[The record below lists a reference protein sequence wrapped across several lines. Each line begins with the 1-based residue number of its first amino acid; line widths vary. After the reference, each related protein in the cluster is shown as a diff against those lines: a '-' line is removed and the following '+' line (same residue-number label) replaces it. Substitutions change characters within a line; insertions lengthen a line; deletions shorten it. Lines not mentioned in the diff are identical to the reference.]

1 VVLSHVLAACPF
13 CREMLDGNEGRSCS
27 VCGIAVVP
35 FDRLPPS
42 PDTLE
47 GDGVPHRPE
56 HDPLPVTFFGRGRG
70 LLTLLALAGLGA
82 FVSPWVHVTLP
93 DVLTYSGVALAR
105 RLGWAWGGGVAWCVL
120 IATVLSRRTIAQM
133 RGARLAAV
141 FLSAVPGVTALVL
154 LARPPHGSHGV
165 VLRFVF
171 GAGLYETLALSA
183 IALAVAC
190 SFGGRA
196 DDIRIPRGSSRGQLV
211 H

>member
-13 CREMLDGNEGRSCS
+13 CREMIDGSEGRSCS

-42 PDTLE
+42 RDTLE
-47 GDGVPHRPE
+47 EDDVPRHPE
-56 HDPLPVTFFGRGRG
+56 HDPLPVLFFGRGRG
-70 LLTLLALAGLGA
+70 LLALLALAGLCA

-141 FLSAVPGVTALVL
+141 FLTAVPGVTALVL

-165 VLRFVF
+165 VLRFAF
-171 GAGLYETLALSA
+171 GAGLYETLVLSA

-196 DDIRIPRGSSRGQLV
+196 DDIGIRRGSSRGQLV